1 MMEET
6 SMSFQLKRIV
16 FFFCILYFGLGCCLD
31 NRANAQTDDLFY
43 IFIAAISNEYGSRE
57 VSGTVLYNGNGLPG
71 VELWLKKSGDTYN
84 SGSVTDSQGFYK
96 IKIDQ
101 GIEYTL
107 LPKLLGYR
115 FDPPSRVIPRGQYSY
130 EHMDFTAQQQASVTI
145 GGNVK
150 RVVWGTQKIFTAA
163 MKAWA
168 EDGSLTS
175 SVDTDAEGNYSLLV
189 PVGWTGTVQPEGH
202 ILEFV
207 PEKIT
212 YTGLQGNK
220 FTEDYAVCFESNIVG
235 LHDIPW
241 KFPDKSSIKVEWKN
255 VGGYEFIGKMVTLS
269 DKQKNVGFKVGDE
282 VWWLNKGACQYSG
295 QVAWR
300 DSSGGYWKQG
310 LTVRI
315 EGDEMLDPYGIVI
328 GTR

>member
-1 MMEET
+1 
-6 SMSFQLKRIV
+6 MSFQLKRIF
-16 FFFCILYFGLGCCLD
+16 FFFCLLCLGLGCCLG
-31 NRANAQTDDLFY
+31 NRANAQKDELFWL
-43 IFIAAISNEYGSRE
+43 FIAAISNEYGFRE

-71 VELWLKKSGDTYN
+71 VELWLKKG
-84 SGSVTDSQGFYK
+84 GSTFKSSQVPDGQGFYK
-96 IKIDQ
+96 IEIDQ

-107 LPKLLGYR
+107 TPKLFGYQ

-130 EHMDFTAQQQASVTI
+130 EHIDFTAQQQASVTI

-150 RVVWGTQKIFTAA
+150 KVVWGTQSSFTAK
-163 MKAWA
+163 MEAWA
-168 EDGSLTS
+168 DDGSLTS
-175 SVDTDAEGNYSLLV
+175 SIDKDAAGNYSLLV
-189 PVGWTGTVQPEGH
+189 PVGWTGRVQPVGYL
-202 ILEFV
+202 LEFV

-212 YTGLQGNK
+212 YSSLQVNK
-220 FTEDYAVCFESNIVG
+220 FTEDYTVCLANNLIG
-235 LHDIPW
+235 LW
-241 KFPDKSSIKVEWKN
+241 KFPDKSSIEVKGQN
-255 VGGYEFIGKMVTLS
+255 VGAYALIGKMVTLS
-269 DKQKNVGFKVGDE
+269 EKQKNLKFKVGEE

-310 LTVRI
+310 LTVRV